1 MFITPNNSKFN
12 TASINGLHGKAR
24 YLPLNTNAREL
35 DYQVSTKAIFEIIK
49 QHPEGL
55 NLTQIAKIVDPEW
68 QADDCKRQFK
78 RAIDP
83 LLCDDRVRKIQC
95 PQDKR
100 EKIYFPTRLSK
111 RYVFKQ
117 LVNSFLDAK
126 NDTGLFQWTNPN
138 VL

>member
-1 MFITPNNSKFN
+1 MTINFI
-12 TASINGLHGKAR
+12 ASINGLHGKAK
-24 YLPLNTNAREL
+24 YLPLNTNTREL